1 MRLKSRI
8 TEVLLAFLSIISPAI
23 AFAQV
28 NPTSPV
34 PQRESI
40 QELLNRLTP
49 QQKQQFDNAG
59 KSYKENQFVEAF
71 AIYKRLLTE
80 LSGDAILSK
89 FASEAGLNSGDQ
101 SFALT
106 ILKPLA
112 QADPDDWQA
121 AAPLTRACAE
131 SGDMSCRDSG
141 MVHIDRKSTRL
152 NSSHG
157 YISYA
162 VFCLKKKKK
171 KKNYII
177 LCLIVRVFSPH
188 IPQPAHT
195 SDI

>member
-89 FASEAGLNSGDQ
+89 FASEAGLIPETTALPYPFSSHSHNPI
-101 SFALT
+101 LT
-106 ILKPLA
+106 IHKLL
-112 QADPDDWQA
+112 
-121 AAPLTRACAE
+121 
-131 SGDMSCRDSG
+131 
-141 MVHIDRKSTRL
+141 
-152 NSSHG
+152 
-157 YISYA
+157 
-162 VFCLKKKKK
+162 
-171 KKNYII
+171 
-177 LCLIVRVFSPH
+177 
-188 IPQPAHT
+188 
-195 SDI
+195 

>member
-101 SFALT
+101 
-106 ILKPLA
+106 
-112 QADPDDWQA
+112 
-121 AAPLTRACAE
+121 
-131 SGDMSCRDSG
+131 
-141 MVHIDRKSTRL
+141 
-152 NSSHG
+152 
-157 YISYA
+157 
-162 VFCLKKKKK
+162 
-171 KKNYII
+171 
-177 LCLIVRVFSPH
+177 
-188 IPQPAHT
+188 
-195 SDI
+195 